1 MITMPTTVMEPPVA
15 LPRPMT
21 PIAPP
26 TTTLSQPTT
35 LLSASSAT
43 LSGASTSMRPPPPGV
58 VNATLISPEFFRKVN
73 ADVSHY
79 IRRKLLSMD
88 FDVADLELHN
98 SSLSKTF
105 RAYLTLKRAVN
116 LKTLYLA
123 ERIMIEEIEKEF
135 GFRPAAFYWRYAPD
149 QSCPVGQ
156 S

>member
-1 MITMPTTVMEPPVA
+1 MISTASAVLPQPTTV
-15 LPRPMT
+15 T
-21 PIAPP
+21 PTPTMVPSATTLART
-26 TTTLSQPTT
+26 TTTLGA
-35 LLSASSAT
+35 ASM
-43 LSGASTSMRPPPPGV
+43 SMPMPPNV
-58 VNATLISPEFFRKVN
+58 ANATIITPEFFRKVN
-73 ADVSHY
+73 AGVSNY

-135 GFRPAAFYWRYAPD
+135 GFKPAAFYWRYGPEHP
-149 QSCPVGQ
+149 CPAEQPGNETAR
-156 S
+156 